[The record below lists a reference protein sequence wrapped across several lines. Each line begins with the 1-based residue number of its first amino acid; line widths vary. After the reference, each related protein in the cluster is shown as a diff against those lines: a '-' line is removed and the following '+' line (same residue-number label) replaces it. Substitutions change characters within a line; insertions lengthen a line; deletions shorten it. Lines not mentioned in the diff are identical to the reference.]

1 MNIMFSARTSDK
13 SGRKR
18 HQVFADSRKKAA
30 ELVLDADPKAELCS
44 TSRAHLQSDG
54 QYWNTGS
61 AMIWHRRQGIR
72 G

>member
-1 MNIMFSARTSDK
+1 MTIMFSARTSDK
-13 SGRKR
+13 SGRTR
-18 HQVFADSRKKAA
+18 HQVFADSREKAA
-30 ELVLDADPKAELCS
+30 ELVFNADPQAKLCS
-44 TSRAHLQSDG
+44 TAKAHLQSDG